1 MDVTI
6 AQLQEFQDCT
16 AIFRLTNGEVLK
28 ARIDF
33 VDLEYEDIIVKV
45 LETNTP
51 EQYKGP
57 KNSAYAIKAT
67 DVLSVEKTLV

>member
-1 MDVTI
+1 MTI
-6 AQLQEFQDCT
+6 SQLQEFQDC
-16 AIFRLTNGEVLK
+16 AAVFRLTNGEVLK

-51 EQYKGP
+51 EQYKDP
-57 KNSAYAIKAT
+57 ENSAYAIKAA
-67 DVLSVEKTLV
+67 DILSAEKAPA

>member
-45 LETNTP
+45 LETNMP

-57 KNSAYAIKAT
+57 KNAVYTVKAT
-67 DVLSVEKTLV
+67 DVTSVERIPK

>member
-1 MDVTI
+1 M
-6 AQLQEFQDCT
+6 
-16 AIFRLTNGEVLK
+16 AILRLTDGEVLK

-33 VDLEYEDIIVKV
+33 VDLEYEDVVVKL

-57 KNSAYAIKAT
+57 KNADYIVKAVDIVSAQRIP
-67 DVLSVEKTLV
+67 E

>member
-1 MDVTI
+1 VTI
-6 AQLQEFQDCT
+6 SELQEFQDCT
-16 AIFRLTNGEVLK
+16 AILRLTDGEVLK

-45 LETNTP
+45 LETNMA

-57 KNSAYAIKAT
+57 KNANYTVKAA
-67 DVLSVEKTLV
+67 DILSVEKSAI